1 MKKSKREKQN
11 DIPISLRS
19 TVVIDTNVI
28 VSSILFGG
36 IPGELIPLWKSGR
49 IKPLASKEIID
60 EYIKVLTYPK
70 FELSETEINYIL
82 YNEIL
87 TYFDIIQIKKT
98 SVIIKVD
105 PSDDKFIHCAKA
117 GKASVIISG
126 DQHLLRLKTY
136 QKIKIQTPAEFL
148 TNL

>member
-1 MKKSKREKQN
+1 MGESKEIK
-11 DIPISLRS
+11 
-19 TVVIDTNVI
+19 VVVDTNVI
-28 VSSILFGG
+28 ISSILFGG

-60 EYIKVLTYPK
+60 EYIKVLAYPK

-87 TYFDIIQIKKT
+87 PYFDIMQIKDRP
-98 SVIIKVD
+98 VIIKVD

-117 GKASVIISG
+117 GKAGVIISG

-136 QKIKIQTPAEFL
+136 QKIKILTPAKFL
-148 TNL
+148 ETL

>member
-1 MKKSKREKQN
+1 MGEIK
-11 DIPISLRS
+11 
-19 TVVIDTNVI
+19 VVIDTNVI
-28 VSSILFGG
+28 VSAILFGG

-60 EYIKVLTYPK
+60 EYIKVLAYPK

-87 TYFDIIQIKKT
+87 THFDIIQIKDTPK
-98 SVIIKVD
+98 IIKVD

-126 DQHLLRLKTY
+126 DQHLLRLKSY
-136 QKIKIQTPAEFL
+136 QKIKILTPAKFL
-148 TNL
+148 SNY